1 MPKASSTF
9 SILCKYHH
17 PLANVYILFTIV
29 PYFAHERIKIYSICV
44 IVCGAEPKQKMH
56 RYFSPRMLYN
66 EPYIPNH
73 KGELRVIS
81 LLLVRKIIQLFLIM
95 ILGYL
100 LVKLKVLKSEE
111 SVVLSKIS
119 LYLVMPAVILTAFQ
133 VDFKPEIQEGLLLA
147 FVAAVAIHILLLLI
161 GHGSGKLFKFEE
173 IDVASIIYSNAGNLI
188 IPIVTAVLGNEWVIY
203 STAFVSVQLIFLW
216 THCKLMFSKEK
227 TPNIRKIILNVNMIA
242 IFVGVLSMLSGIRLP
257 AMLNE
262 TMGSVGAMIGPLGML
277 ITGMIV
283 AGMDLKQIFTSKKVY
298 VITFYRMILC
308 PAIILLLLKLSN
320 AGSLVDNGV
329 EILLIT
335 FLATVTPAASTV
347 TQFAQVHNKDAEY
360 AGAINIMTTLVCIV
374 TMPIFVILYFL

>member
-1 MPKASSTF
+1 M
-9 SILCKYHH
+9 
-17 PLANVYILFTIV
+17 
-29 PYFAHERIKIYSICV
+29 
-44 IVCGAEPKQKMH
+44 
-56 RYFSPRMLYN
+56 
-66 EPYIPNH
+66 
-73 KGELRVIS
+73 IS
-81 LLLVRKIIQLFLIM
+81 LLLVRKIVQLFLIM
-95 ILGYL
+95 ILGYVM
-100 LVKLKVLKSEE
+100 VKLKVVKSEE

-119 LYLVMPAVILTAFQ
+119 LYLIMPAVILSAFQ
-133 VDFKPEIQEGLLLA
+133 VDFKQEIREGLLLA
-147 FVAAVAIHILLLLI
+147 FVAAVAIHILLLII
-161 GHGSGKLFKFEE
+161 GHVSGRLFHFEE
-173 IDVASIIYSNAGNLI
+173 IDIASIIYSNAGNLI
-188 IPIVTAVLGNEWVIY
+188 IPIVTAVLGPEWVIY

-227 TPNIRKIILNVNMIA
+227 KPNLREIILNINMIA
-242 IFVGVLSMLSGIRLP
+242 IFLGILSMVSGIRLP

-262 TMGSVGAMIGPLGML
+262 TLGSIGTMIGPFGML

-320 AGSLVDNGV
+320 AGSLVDNGM

>member
-1 MPKASSTF
+1 M
-9 SILCKYHH
+9 
-17 PLANVYILFTIV
+17 
-29 PYFAHERIKIYSICV
+29 
-44 IVCGAEPKQKMH
+44 
-56 RYFSPRMLYN
+56 
-66 EPYIPNH
+66 
-73 KGELRVIS
+73 IS

-147 FVAAVAIHILLLLI
+147 FVAAIAIHILLLMI

-188 IPIVTAVLGNEWVIY
+188 IPIITAVLGNEWVIY

-262 TMGSVGAMIGPLGML
+262 TMESVGAMIGPLGML

-283 AGMDLKQIFTSKKVY
+283 AGMDLKQLFTSKKVY
-298 VITFYRMILC
+298 AITFFRMIFC
-308 PAIILLLLKLSN
+308 PAIILMLLKLSN